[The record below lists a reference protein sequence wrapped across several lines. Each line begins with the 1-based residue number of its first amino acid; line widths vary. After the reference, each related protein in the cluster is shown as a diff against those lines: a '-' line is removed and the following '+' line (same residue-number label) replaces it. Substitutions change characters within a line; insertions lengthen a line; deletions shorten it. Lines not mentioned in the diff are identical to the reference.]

1 MNSSQILDSL
11 KSNDLTTIT
20 VLSEQA
26 IRQRQEA
33 FIPLLIYCLKSSDDS
48 LLKRNLIRLMALY
61 NQKYLAQIKTYIQD
75 EDKDVINLAKDLV
88 SLIESRTSIS
98 DTESLV
104 NADNTAANNL
114 YRALNNESVEELSTL
129 VSEYKNDISE
139 WNEVQR
145 QELTDFL
152 IPRCFGS
159 RSNVSDT
166 YKALLLDLLVHLE
179 PSELEQNYLALLNN
193 DNYEMFRWGVV
204 GLAKYK
210 SELLTSKWE
219 DLINSYQGSVA
230 QRHLLKMYLQ
240 ASRQTPILHKKW
252 LSEVVQKFENDKVL
266 IKEIAEAYKW
276 KLTDT
281 VALLLTWF
289 NSVKDDD
296 LKFRIV
302 RSLDGLLKIEHIQF
316 LRNTIE
322 ITQDERD
329 LRILNNLLIPL
340 ESRNNK
346 HNKSKFNNSKLNSE
360 SLRNFV
366 SAPIKILLFL
376 TISSVFI
383 SFLIVFNY
391 QTVEVINHQKVRSEI
406 PKITNRSLNLD
417 QCDAY
422 ILSLEPVRI
431 HCDGH
436 IINVK
441 DSSKDWQRHWVGE
454 AIKVKLTDLNFS
466 TLNSMEY
473 EGTVLK
479 LDKIPLKN
487 DLPTIGQ
494 NLN

>member
-193 DNYEMFRWGVV
+193 DDYEMFRWGVV

-210 SELLTSKWE
+210 SELLISKWE

-230 QRHLLKMYLQ
+230 QRHFIKNVS
-240 ASRQTPILHKKW
+240 ASFTTP
-252 LSEVVQKFENDKVL
+252 
-266 IKEIAEAYKW
+266 
-276 KLTDT
+276 T
-281 VALLLTWF
+281 
-289 NSVKDDD
+289 
-296 LKFRIV
+296 
-302 RSLDGLLKIEHIQF
+302 
-316 LRNTIE
+316 
-322 ITQDERD
+322 ITQ
-329 LRILNNLLIPL
+329 
-340 ESRNNK
+340 
-346 HNKSKFNNSKLNSE
+346 
-360 SLRNFV
+360 
-366 SAPIKILLFL
+366 
-376 TISSVFI
+376 
-383 SFLIVFNY
+383 
-391 QTVEVINHQKVRSEI
+391 
-406 PKITNRSLNLD
+406 
-417 QCDAY
+417 
-422 ILSLEPVRI
+422 
-431 HCDGH
+431 
-436 IINVK
+436 
-441 DSSKDWQRHWVGE
+441 
-454 AIKVKLTDLNFS
+454 
-466 TLNSMEY
+466 
-473 EGTVLK
+473 
-479 LDKIPLKN
+479 KN
-487 DLPTIGQ
+487 G
-494 NLN
+494 